1 MRFDTQ
7 WVTLFAVSPRRWRL
21 KVRAKKD
28 SGAARCSIDRCLAE
42 ALGLEKVG
50 NVVVK
55 NAMGRQMRS
64 LYDVMIRIGRLSMK
78 VQMSGADRS
87 DLSTPMLI
95 GKEILDILELSPQT
109 A

>member
-1 MRFDTQ
+1 
-7 WVTLFAVSPRRWRL
+7 
-21 KVRAKKD
+21 
-28 SGAARCSIDRCLAE
+28 
-42 ALGLEKVG
+42 
-50 NVVVK
+50 
-55 NAMGRQMRS
+55 MRS